1 MPSVRIH
8 QCLRNWHSHRG
19 GVRSTQHQSKSETTV
34 LAVPTADNL
43 CIEDGPAIAAPAP
56 MRAETKYNE
65 SWLSTYDIANKPAQQ
80 TTRPMGV

>member
-1 MPSVRIH
+1 M
-8 QCLRNWHSHRG
+8 
-19 GVRSTQHQSKSETTV
+19 
-34 LAVPTADNL
+34 
-43 CIEDGPAIAAPAP
+43 GPAIAVPAP

>member
-1 MPSVRIH
+1 MLEKLAQSPRW
-8 QCLRNWHSHRG
+8 RAKHSA
-19 GVRSTQHQSKSETTV
+19 QSKSETTV

-43 CIEDGPAIAAPAP
+43 CIEDGPAIAVPAP